1 MKKLGL
7 YIHIPFCARKCNYC
21 DFYSLPHSQER
32 EEEYITA
39 LCNHIRCESNLYK
52 NCEFDTV
59 YLGGGTPSVLSVDS
73 ITRLVQAVKECLN
86 LTQGGEF
93 TVEVNPCSVTK
104 EKLVAYKALGINRL
118 SMGVQSANDTELTCL
133 GRLHTKERAQN
144 AFLLARECGFDNI
157 SLDLMFGLPD
167 QGVEDFR
174 KSIDFVLS
182 LSPEHISAY
191 GLKIE
196 KNTPFGRA
204 QSSLSL
210 PTEDEE
216 CAMYDL
222 LCDALLEK
230 GYEQYEISNFS
241 KIGYR
246 ARHNVKYWLAQEY
259 VGFGPSAHSYFD
271 GVRYYYE
278 SDVDMYISG
287 AWKKIKEDGSE
298 PSDPEKNEMLEKM
311 DEYVML
317 RLRLCD
323 GVDEGEFEAVFQSA
337 FISEY
342 PKIANYVKSGHVTRQ
357 NGKFAFTKAG
367 FFVSNYILSDILH

>member
-7 YIHIPFCARKCNYC
+7 YIHIPFCIRKCNYC
-21 DFYSLPHSQER
+21 DFYSLPYSPKDED
-32 EEEYITA
+32 EYITA
-39 LCNHIRCESNLYK
+39 LCSHIRRDSPLYQG
-52 NCEFDTV
+52 CEFDTV
-59 YLGGGTPSVLSVDS
+59 YLGGGTPGVLSVDS
-73 ITRLVQAVKECLN
+73 ITRLAQTVNECLN

-118 SMGVQSANDTELTCL
+118 SMGVQSANDTELKCL
-133 GRLHTKERAQN
+133 GRLHTRDKAQE

-167 QGVEDFR
+167 QTVEDFQ

-204 QSSLSL
+204 QNSLSL

-222 LCDALLEK
+222 LCDALFEN

-259 VGFGPSAHSYFD
+259 VGFGPSAHSYFE
-271 GVRYYYE
+271 GVRYYYD
-278 SDVDMYISG
+278 SDINSYVSG
-287 AWKKIKEDGSE
+287 AWEKIREDESQ
-298 PSDPEKNEMLEKM
+298 PSATHKIEKM

-323 GVDEGEFEAVFQSA
+323 GVDEKEFEKEFESP
-337 FISEY
+337 FLCEY
-342 PKIANYVKSGHVTRQ
+342 PKIANYVKSGHVTHQ
-357 NGKFAFTKAG
+357 NGKFAFTKSG